1 MTNSWKMNNTLNE
14 KIMIRK
20 TAKYYREALKNNP
33 SEELLKEIVIKY
45 GAERDI
51 YLADVECNW
60 NHCIKGLCFAK
71 GNRLC
76 FRVYWQGDSTDGD
89 VYVLVSDVRRGR
101 AFVPAE
107 HEVFDNR
114 TYERHGDINVVRE
127 EYDNAI
133 KALIDY
139 LSPAAIK
146 ERKAEKLA
154 YDALDII
161 DKKLRPEYF
170 KTHYLDDRYW
180 EARCETYDYV
190 KEHAAEMRKLSRTDF
205 RNSVAKIFKERAS

>member
-1 MTNSWKMNNTLNE
+1 
-14 KIMIRK
+14 MIRK

-45 GAERDI
+45 GEERDI
-51 YLADVECNW
+51 YLADVEFNW
-60 NHCIKGLCFAK
+60 NHCIKGLCFAE

-146 ERKAEKLA
+146 ERKAAKLA
-154 YDALDII
+154 YDALDVI
-161 DKKLRPEYF
+161 DKELRPEYL
-170 KTHYLDDRYW
+170 KTHYLGDRYW
-180 EARCETYDYV
+180 KARGETCDYV
-190 KEHAAEMRKLSRTDF
+190 KEHAAKMLKLSRTDF
-205 RNSVAKIFKERAS
+205 RNRVAETFYDNLKK

>member
-1 MTNSWKMNNTLNE
+1 
-14 KIMIRK
+14 MIRK

-45 GAERDI
+45 GEERDI
-51 YLADVECNW
+51 YLADVEFNW
-60 NHCIKGLCFAK
+60 NHCIKGLCFGK
-71 GNRLC
+71 DKRLY

-107 HEVFDNR
+107 HEVFGNR
-114 TYERHGDINVVRE
+114 TYERHGDINVIRE
-127 EYDNAI
+127 EYDSAI

-146 ERKAEKLA
+146 ERKKAEV
-154 YDALDII
+154 I
-161 DKKLRPEYF
+161 DKALKKTRTLIKKEFSDRLRDNREKYSNAMELTCDYAAATAKKLLAMSDTEFSDCIVKTF
-170 KTHYLDDRYW
+170 KANY
-180 EARCETYDYV
+180 
-190 KEHAAEMRKLSRTDF
+190 
-205 RNSVAKIFKERAS
+205 

>member
-1 MTNSWKMNNTLNE
+1 
-14 KIMIRK
+14 MIRK

-45 GAERDI
+45 GEGRDI
-51 YLADVECNW
+51 YLADVEFNW

-114 TYERHGDINVVRE
+114 TYERHGDINVIRE
-127 EYDNAI
+127 EYDSAI

-146 ERKAEKLA
+146 ERKAARLA
-154 YDALDII
+154 YNALDVI
-161 DKKLRPEYF
+161 DKELRPKYRENYCF
-170 KTHYLDDRYW
+170 EDRYW
-180 EARCETYDYV
+180 NARNRTHDYV
-190 KEHAAEMRKLSRTDF
+190 KEHVSDLCKLSRTDF
-205 RNSVAKIFKERAS
+205 RNSVAMIFEGEYHKNRK